1 MTTTFI
7 GGLPRSGKTLY
18 LTMMGLFDLQAGRKV
33 YANYPIK
40 IPHNHLDIE
49 DIAGIVDMEMEISP
63 KTVLIQEASKWFD
76 SRRSMRKENVLLSSF
91 TGQSGKREI
100 DIYYDDQFPKRIDAG
115 LRDITDF
122 TLLAHCIRDENK
134 KPILFKYQMFAGYLD
149 AEINKTVT
157 LPASYMEQY
166 YDLYDTRAP
175 TRPLERIKQLEKA
188 TKENRGRKPKEG
200 VPSKYMLKKLAL
212 VEKLALVNSS

>member
-1 MTTTFI
+1 
-7 GGLPRSGKTLY
+7 
-18 LTMMGLFDLQAGRKV
+18 MMGFFDYKAGRKV

-40 IPHNHLDIE
+40 IPHEHLDIE

-122 TLLAHCIRDENK
+122 TLMAHCIRDANK
-134 KPILFKYQMFAGYLD
+134 TPVIFNYSMFAGYLD
-149 AEINKTVT
+149 AEVNKSVR
-157 LPASYMEQY
+157 LPAIYMEQY
-166 YDLYDTRAP
+166 YDMYDTRAP
-175 TRPLERIKQLEKA
+175 TRPLERIKQLEVLAK
-188 TKENRGRKPKEG
+188 TETRGRPKG
-200 VPSKYMLKKLAL
+200 SLGKK
-212 VEKLALVNSS
+212 NR

>member
-1 MTTTFI
+1 
-7 GGLPRSGKTLY
+7 
-18 LTMMGLFDLQAGRKV
+18 MMGLFDYQAGRKIF
-33 YANYPIK
+33 ANYPIK
-40 IPHNHLDIE
+40 VPHEHIDIE
-49 DIAGIVDMEMEISP
+49 DISGIVDMEMEISP

-122 TLLAHCIRDENK
+122 TLMAHCMRDINK
-134 KPILFKYQMFAGYLD
+134 KPMIFSYNMFAGYLD
-149 AEINKTVT
+149 AEIHKSFK
-157 LPASYMEQY
+157 LPAIYMEQY

-175 TRPLERIKQLEKA
+175 TIPLERMKQLEA
-188 TKENRGRKPKEG
+188 IANPKETRGRKPKEG
-200 VPSKYMLKKLAL
+200 ELSAYMLKK
-212 VEKLALVNSS
+212 NRS